1 MISFSDRANHFAA
14 AAAAMA
20 AFATAAGAAAL
31 ATCFAL
37 QFSAELMC
45 KRTNEFRWQSRR
57 GALGAVSFAKKTR
70 LKLPQ
75 PVAAAAARCNVH
87 SINNFA
93 TAIES
98 NAIWACR
105 TLHAAAI

>member
-14 AAAAMA
+14 AAAMA
-20 AFATAAGAAAL
+20 AFATAAAAAAAL

-57 GALGAVSFAKKTR
+57 GALGAVSFAKK
-70 LKLPQ
+70 
-75 PVAAAAARCNVH
+75 PV
-87 SINNFA
+87 
-93 TAIES
+93 
-98 NAIWACR
+98 
-105 TLHAAAI
+105 